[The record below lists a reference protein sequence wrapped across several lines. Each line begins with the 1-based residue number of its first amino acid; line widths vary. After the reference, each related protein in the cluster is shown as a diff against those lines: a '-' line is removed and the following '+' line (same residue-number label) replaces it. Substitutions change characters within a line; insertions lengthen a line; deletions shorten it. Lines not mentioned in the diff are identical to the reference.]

1 MNRFAVRHAG
11 IFIVAAAAAA
21 WSTLHAAMMLGDH
34 ASFRTGRFDLGN
46 MTQAVW
52 STAQGRPLE
61 TTFAHG
67 EQMSRLASH
76 VDPVL
81 VAFAPGTFLFPTPE
95 FLIVCQAALLSLG
108 AFAVHRLARLK
119 LGSEGPAVLLALAY
133 LVYPWVAWQAV
144 NEFHPVSLA
153 IPLLL
158 FAVLFLEEGRTIPF
172 AVVAAIAL
180 ACGELIGLAVGALG
194 LWDAV
199 AHRRPRRGLTV
210 AALGFGYT
218 ALALGV
224 IIPAVSG
231 EHSPFYERFESV
243 GGSPG
248 GLLQTAL
255 TDPLVL
261 IRAATTVDD
270 LIYVAWLV
278 VPLAGVALLA
288 PGALLFGAPQLALNL
303 LSDDDRTVAAEAQYV
318 SAVLPALVAATV
330 FGIARLPPR
339 RHLIGAGVV
348 LSTTLIAF
356 AAVAPWPNL
365 RARITSPTAP
375 EQPGRAFRA
384 DARSEAIALVPAQ
397 DPVAATNR
405 LAAHLS
411 ERRYVYSVPVLR
423 RARWIAVDLEE
434 PWFPHTPGHVG
445 GLDPARMTRFIE
457 SLDRDPRWRLV
468 FERASVRVYHRVE

>member
-1 MNRFAVRHAG
+1 LNQFAVQHAG
-11 IFIVAAAAAA
+11 ILIVGVAATA
-21 WSTLHAAMMLGDH
+21 WSTLHAAIMLDHH
-34 ASFRTGRFDLGN
+34 ASFRIGRYDLGN

-52 STAQGRPLE
+52 STAHGRPLE

-81 VAFAPGTFLFPTPE
+81 VAFAPGTLLFPTPE
-95 FLIVCQAALLSLG
+95 LLIVCQAVLLALG

-133 LVYPWVAWQAV
+133 LAYPWVAWQAV

-218 ALALGV
+218 ALALAV

-231 EHSPFYERFESV
+231 EHSPFYDRFASV

-248 GLLQTAL
+248 GLLHNAL
-255 TDPLVL
+255 TDPLLL

-270 LIYVAWLV
+270 LTYILWLV
-278 VPLAGVALLA
+278 APLAGVALLA
-288 PGALLFGAPQLALNL
+288 PGALVVGAPQLMLNL
-303 LSDDDRTVAAEAQYV
+303 LSDEDRTVAPEAQYV
-318 SAVLPALVAATV
+318 SAVLPGLVAATV
-330 FGIARLPPR
+330 FGVARLQPR

-365 RARITSPTAP
+365 RARVTSPTAP
-375 EQPGRAFRA
+375 EQPGRAVRA
-384 DARSEAIALVPAQ
+384 DARSKAIALVPAQ

-411 ERRYVYSVPVLR
+411 ERRYIYSVPTLG
-423 RARWIAVDLEE
+423 RARWIAVDLGE
-434 PWFPHTPGHVG
+434 PWFPDMPRRVG
-445 GLDPARMTRFIE
+445 GWDPARMARFIE
-457 SLDRDPRWRLV
+457 SLDRNPRWRLV
-468 FERASVRVYHRVE
+468 FEQASVRVYHRVE